1 MLPGNATRLPSL
13 GLAESLRQSRT
24 GQLAL
29 TVAASV
35 FVALCAHV
43 SMPLPFTPVPT
54 TLANFAVVLVGLC
67 LGPQMAFA
75 ALTLY
80 LAEGAAGLPVF
91 SPTGPGGI
99 AQLLGPTAGYLFAY
113 PFAAAIAG
121 AAVRLLIKR
130 SGISRMPAAILAGAA
145 ASLPIY
151 LVGAGWLGYLLHLDV
166 APALHLAVTP
176 FLPAEALKLT
186 TAGGIF
192 AMLGRNRRA

>member
-1 MLPGNATRLPSL
+1 MLPSNATRLPSL
-13 GLAESLRQSRT
+13 GLAENLRHSRT
-24 GQLAL
+24 GQVAL

-35 FVALCAHV
+35 FVAVCAHV

-91 SPTGPGGI
+91 SPIGPGGI
-99 AQLLGPTAGYLFAY
+99 AQLLGPTAGYLFSY

-121 AAVRLLIKR
+121 AAVRLLTRR
-130 SGISRMPAAILAGAA
+130 SGLSRLPAAILAGAV

-151 LVGAGWLGYLLHLDV
+151 VAGAGWLGHLLHLGV
-166 APALHLAVTP
+166 TPTLHLAVTP